1 MSPRPAETA
10 QQWYERAIVADSLA
24 AADQELLADAGN
36 DIAKRV
42 ARKRAE
48 EASADLAQALNALQ
62 AERRRIGKDSTLTPA
77 TATDS

>member
-1 MSPRPAETA
+1 MSPRPGETA

-62 AERRRIGKDSTLTPA
+62 AERRRTR
-77 TATDS
+77 